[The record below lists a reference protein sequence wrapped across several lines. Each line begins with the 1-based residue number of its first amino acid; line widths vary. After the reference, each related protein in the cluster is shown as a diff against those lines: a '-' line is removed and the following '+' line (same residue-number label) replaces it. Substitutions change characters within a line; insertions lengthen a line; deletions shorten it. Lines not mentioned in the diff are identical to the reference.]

1 MKKIVLI
8 LSFALSLVSFESN
21 ARVDFSGD
29 AKNVYIGLW
38 HASWECTP
46 SSNICFSWDNA
57 NHTVTIYTCKGS
69 CPVVIDPVAEPTLEG
84 TTWSTH
90 FTD

>member
-1 MKKIVLI
+1 MKKIVLVLTI
-8 LSFALSLVSFESN
+8 ALAFISFESK

-38 HASWECTP
+38 HASWECAY
-46 SSNICFSWDNA
+46 SQNVCFTWDNA

-69 CPVVIDPVAEPTLEG
+69 CPVVINPVAEPTLEG
-84 TTWSTH
+84 SLWSTN